1 MGLKVEQLLDFL
13 VKNNAYE
20 VVLTVDAP
28 PVCRMEYGSAFKP
41 INQTK
46 LTMDDLKDVAGQIL
60 SPKDKKEFDES
71 GIVDMS
77 VVRPNLGRFS
87 GTMSRKNNAIAITL
101 RNINIEILLEY
112 MVKHNASDVYLTFD
126 YPPAYRIEGIT
137 QAVGDYKFTMDD
149 TEDLVAQ
156 MTNVK
161 QKKEFEETYEV
172 NLALFYPKLGRFRV
186 NIFRQR
192 NCAGAVIRQIK
203 VDILTTEQLKL
214 PSSLNDIIMAKRG
227 LVIVVGATGSGK
239 STSLAAMIDYR
250 NANSPG
256 HIITIEDPVEYVH
269 PHKKCVITQREVGT
283 DTVSFKMALKNTLRQ
298 APDVILLGEIRDTE
312 TMEHAVEFAETGHL
326 SIGTLH
332 ANNANQAIERIMN
345 FFPIERHEQIYQ
357 QLSLNLR
364 AIVSQRLVRTVDG
377 KRRAAVEIM
386 LNKPRIADLI
396 LKGEIG
402 LLKEAMEQ
410 LTSDGLQTFDQALF
424 AFYKDGIISYQEALI
439 NADSANN
446 LKLKIKTA
454 GLPIPGEEN
463 ASEGFAF
470 KAPEEIQ
477 SQQGP
482 GGRRPAPAKPAAKPA
497 AK

>member
-1 MGLKVEQLLDFL
+1 MALKVEQLLDFL
-13 VKNNAYE
+13 VKQNAYE
-20 VVLTVDAP
+20 VQLTPGSP
-28 PVCRMEYGSAFKP
+28 PVCRMEVDGALKP
-41 INQTK
+41 INQIK
-46 LTMDDLKDVAGQIL
+46 LTVDDLKDLAGQIL
-60 SPKDKKEFDES
+60 APKDKKEFEEN
-71 GIVDMS
+71 GFVNVS

-87 GTMSRKNNAIAITL
+87 GTMSRKDNAVSIAL
-101 RNINIEILLEY
+101 RNINIELLLEY

-137 QAVGDYKFTMDD
+137 QAIGDHKFTMED
-149 TEDLVAQ
+149 TEDLVKQ
-156 MTNVK
+156 MTNDK

-214 PSSLNDIIMAKRG
+214 PPILNDIIMAKRG

-283 DTVSFKMALKNTLRQ
+283 DTVSFKAALKNTLRQ

-386 LNKPRIADLI
+386 MNKPRIADLI

-410 LTSDGLQTFDQALF
+410 LVNDGLQTFDQALF
-424 AFYKDGIISYQEALI
+424 KFYKDGIISFQEALI

-454 GLPIPGEEN
+454 GLPIPGEE
-463 ASEGFAF
+463 SSTEGFAF
-470 KAPEEIQ
+470 KAPEEHAQ
-477 SQQGP
+477 QGQGP
-482 GGRRPAPAKPAAKPA
+482 GKRPAPARPPVKK
-497 AK
+497 